1 MMDNLRTAANSP
13 VLKIVLA
20 LIILSFVL
28 TGVGGYL
35 TSGTGSYAAEVNGQT
50 ISRAQLEQAFQQE
63 RNMLQEQLGDKF
75 SVLASNEQS
84 MKQIRSQVLERL
96 INNVLIDQYS
106 RELGLSASDEQV
118 KDAIRNISYFQINGK
133 FDNNK
138 YLDFLNRSNLS
149 PDIVAEQT
157 RQNLINQQL
166 IMVFSGSE
174 IVLPG
179 EVKLNAELLLQQRAI
194 RLTTLELKKVHV
206 QQEVTDKDLQDYYN
220 LNKNSF
226 IAPEE
231 VKISYIR
238 MDAADEMDKV
248 SVTSV
253 DIDSYYE
260 HNLKRY
266 TQSEQKKY
274 SLIQLATEAEAKV
287 VLDELNKG
295 ADFGKLATEKSTDKF
310 SAKNKGEIGW
320 IEENSLPE
328 EMKKANLQEKG
339 QISSVIKVPNGFAIF
354 HLDDIKPQI
363 IKPLSEVR
371 SEVEKT
377 IKQEKAVDAFYALQQ
392 KVSDAATSDNESLTS
407 AEEVSGIKI
416 VTTGWFDRNNVP
428 AEINFG
434 PVIHAIFEGSN
445 LVDGQGPT
453 GANSDVISAEGD
465 RAFVLRVDNYRPET
479 VQPFEQV
486 KKQVTELVKRQ
497 KAEKQLQVESERL
510 LTALKEGKGEQVL
523 KDAGIQFGEPQVI
536 QRTSQNNALV
546 DAVFALP
553 QPKEGKV
560 EYGSVKN
567 SLDDVVLIQ
576 LDKVTPGVISEE
588 QIKGMTDGYQ
598 NEIGN
603 AMLESLLINLREK
616 AEINFGHI
624 E

>member
-35 TSGTGSYAAEVNGQT
+35 TSGTDSYAAEVNGQT

-96 INNVLIDQYS
+96 INNALIDQYS
-106 RELGLSASDEQV
+106 QELGLSASDEQV

-149 PDIVAEQT
+149 PDILAEQT

-166 IMVFSGSE
+166 IMAFSGSE
-174 IVLPG
+174 IVLPS
-179 EVKLNAELLLQQRAI
+179 EVKLNAELFLQQRAV
-194 RLTTLELKKVHV
+194 RLATLELKKVHV
-206 QQEVTDKDLQDYYN
+206 RQEVTDKDLQDYYN
-220 LNKNSF
+220 VNKNSF

-253 DIDSYYE
+253 DVDSYYE

-266 TQSEQKKY
+266 TQPEQKKY
-274 SLIQLATEAEAKV
+274 SLVQLATEVEAKI

-295 ADFGKLATEKSTDKF
+295 ADFGKLAAEKSTDKF

-320 IEENSLPE
+320 MEEDSLPE
-328 EMKKANLQEKG
+328 EMKKANLKEKG

-354 HLDDIKPQI
+354 HLDDVKPQI
-363 IKPLSEVR
+363 TKPLSEVR
-371 SEVEKT
+371 SEIEKT

-407 AEEVSGIKI
+407 AEEVSGTKI

-434 PVIHAIFEGSN
+434 PVIHAIFEGN
-445 LVDGQGPT
+445 LVDVQGPT
-453 GANSDVISAEGD
+453 GANSDVISVEGD
-465 RAFVLRVDNYRPET
+465 RAFVLRVDNYKPEI

-510 LTALKEGKGEQVL
+510 LAALKEGKAEQVL
-523 KDAGIQFGEPQVI
+523 KDAGIQFGESQII
-536 QRTSQNNALV
+536 QRTSQNNALI

-553 QPKEGKV
+553 QPKEGKA

-567 SLDDVVLIQ
+567 SLDDIVLIQ

-588 QIKGMTDGYQ
+588 QIKGMADGYQ

-616 AEINFGHI
+616 AKVKFGHI

>member
-63 RNMLQEQLGDKF
+63 RNMLQEQLGDQF

-84 MKQIRSQVLERL
+84 MKQIRSQALERL
-96 INNVLIDQYS
+96 VNNALIDQYS

-118 KDAIRNISYFQINGK
+118 KDSIRNTPYFQTNGK

-138 YLDFLNRSNLS
+138 YLELLNRLNFS
-149 PDIVAEQT
+149 PDVFAEQT

-166 IMVFSGSE
+166 IMAFSDSE
-174 IVLPG
+174 VVLPG
-179 EVKLNAELLLQQRAI
+179 EVKLNAELLLQQRTV
-194 RLTTLELKKVHV
+194 RLVTLELKKIQA
-206 QQEVTDKDLQDYYN
+206 QQEVTDKELQDYYN
-220 LNKNSF
+220 LKKDGF

-231 VKISYIR
+231 VKVSYIK
-238 MDAADEMDKV
+238 MDAADEIDKV

-253 DIDSYYE
+253 DIDTYYE

-266 TQSEQKKY
+266 TQPEQKKY

-295 ADFGKLATEKSTDKF
+295 VDFGKLAAKKSTDKF
-310 SAKNKGEIGW
+310 SAKNNGEIGW
-320 IEENSLPE
+320 MDEDSLPE
-328 EMKKANLQEKG
+328 EMKKANLKEKG

-354 HLDDIKPQI
+354 HLDDVKPQI
-363 IKPLSEVR
+363 TKPLSEVR
-371 SEVEKT
+371 SEIEKT
-377 IKQEKAVDAFYALQQ
+377 VKQEKAVDVFYALQQ
-392 KVSDAATSDNESLTS
+392 KVSDAATNDNESLVA
-407 AEEVSGIKI
+407 AEEVSGTKV

-434 PVIHAIFEGSN
+434 SVIHEIFEGN

-453 GANSDVISAEGD
+453 GVNSDVISVEGD
-465 RAFVLRVDNYRPET
+465 RAFVLRVDNYKPEI
-479 VQPFEQV
+479 VQPFEKV
-486 KKQVTELVKRQ
+486 KEQVTELVKRQ

-510 LTALKEGKGEQVL
+510 LAALKEGKGEQVL
-523 KDAGIQFGEPQVI
+523 KDAGIKFGESQVI
-536 QRTSQNNALV
+536 QRTPQNNALV

-553 QPKEGKV
+553 QPKEDKA
-560 EYGSVKN
+560 EYGLVKN
-567 SLDDVVLIQ
+567 SLDDIVLIQ
-576 LDKVTPGVISEE
+576 LDKVTSGVISEE
-588 QIKGMTDGYQ
+588 QIKGMTDSYQ
-598 NEIGN
+598 NEMGN

-616 AEINFGHI
+616 AKIKLGHI